1 MLFKIYHAAFSLKR
15 TGKVLVEPAI
25 EAKIAISCSS
35 SCQRLVAF
43 SPECLSSSD
52 SNDDDEDEELIIG
65 AGLGSGPIL
74 QNFIWPKMATITSC
88 PSFNDFFIN
97 LNFDLDIFFKLDH
110 FDNIILSTKLNC
122 SGSYNYFSKSI
133 ANFATIRL
141 RRHTDW
147 YLRQFVPV
155 KLLIIILLFSTCP
168 SFEAKAT
175 NLLFCFQGILTLSD
189 ISRKAHN
196 AHLLYKL
203 RVTSCFTG
211 LDSTKQ
217 ENQVFILW

>member
-1 MLFKIYHAAFSLKR
+1 M
-15 TGKVLVEPAI
+15 
-25 EAKIAISCSS
+25 
-35 SCQRLVAF
+35 AF

-110 FDNIILSTKLNC
+110 FDDIILSTKLNC

-141 RRHTDW
+141 HRHTDW

-189 ISRKAHN
+189 ISRKAHRMLTYFIN
-196 AHLLYKL
+196 YGLPPVSLVWIPLNKKTKCLYYGKVL
-203 RVTSCFTG
+203 GRFCFKDLIIVG
-211 LDSTKQ
+211 QK
-217 ENQVFILW
+217 N